1 MRQTR
6 VGYLT
11 AEYPVVSHTFIEREV
26 EALRRLGVDVST
38 FSVRRT
44 PEAKLLSDVHRRA
57 AAETFSILPVTVT
70 RLLTAHLRGALRHP
84 GRYARTL
91 RRALS
96 LNSGG
101 VRPGLWQF
109 FYFAE
114 AIVLWNE
121 CRRRK
126 ITHVHAHFANV
137 ASAVAMLLAHFA
149 AADGTTWSFT
159 MHGPTEFDD
168 VSRFTIAEKIRS
180 AAFVACISDYCRA
193 QMMRLVEPS
202 EWEKLAVVRCGLDAR
217 RLPAS
222 RPDVAPDGGPLRVL
236 TIGRL
241 VPDKGQMLLLR
252 ALAEL
257 RDNGV
262 PATLTMIGDGPDRA
276 VLERAAQRL
285 HLADCVEFTGSL
297 GQPEVAERFESADVF
312 CLPSFAEGLPVV
324 LMEAMSHC
332 LPVVATRIAGVG
344 ELVEDGVSGALVSPA
359 RIDQLLAALARL
371 ADDPDLRWG
380 WGQAG
385 RARVERDYDVNRSAQ
400 ALARLFTGADGDEG
414 RPAKDARELESVA
427 S

>member
-1 MRQTR
+1 MRHTR

-11 AEYPVVSHTFIEREV
+11 AEYPAISHTFIEREV
-26 EALRRLGVDVST
+26 AALRRRGVDIST

-44 PEAKLLSDVHRRA
+44 PEAKLLSDVDRRT
-57 AAETFSILPVTVT
+57 AAETFSILPMTVT
-70 RLLTAHLRGALRHP
+70 RLITAHLRAAARHP

-96 LNSGG
+96 LSSGG
-101 VRPGLWQF
+101 VRAGLWQF

-114 AIVLWNE
+114 AIALWDE

-137 ASAVAMLLAHFA
+137 ASAVAMLLAHFGA
-149 AADGTTWSFT
+149 ANGTTWSFT

-168 VSRFTIAEKIRS
+168 VSRFAIAEKIRS

-202 EWEKLAVVRCGLDAR
+202 EWDKLAVVRCGLDPE

-222 RPDVAPDGGPLRVL
+222 RPGLGLDRGPLHVL

-257 RDNGV
+257 RDTGV
-262 PATLTMIGDGPDRA
+262 PARLTMIGDGPDRA
-276 VLERAAQRL
+276 TLEGAARRL
-285 HLADCVEFTGSL
+285 QLDDCVEFTGSL
-297 GQPEVAERFESADVF
+297 GQPEIAERFESADVF

-324 LMEAMSHC
+324 LMEAMSYR
-332 LPVVATRIAGVG
+332 LPVVATRIAGVP
-344 ELVEDGVSGALVSPA
+344 ELVEDGVSGALVSAA
-359 RIDQLLAALARL
+359 RIDRLVAALARL
-371 ADDPDLRWG
+371 ADDPDLRRE

-385 RARVERDYDVNRSAQ
+385 RACVERDYDVNRSAQ
-400 ALARLFTGADGDEG
+400 ALARLFTGADGDDAH
-414 RPAKDARELESVA
+414 PAENACELESVA